1 MRLNDGTYLCP
12 FCLTSTIC
20 EGPHIKEIEEH
31 NLLEMMYYAKID
43 HIELVLEEISKYEK
57 EKSINLQQLSDNV
70 KNALLKRD
78 R

>member
-1 MRLNDGTYLCP
+1 MKLTDGTYLCP

-20 EGPHIKEIEEH
+20 EGPHIKEIEEN
-31 NLLEMMYYAKID
+31 NLREMMYYAKID

-57 EKSINLQQLSDNV
+57 EKGINLQQLSNNV
-70 KNALLKRD
+70 KTALLKRD